1 MTRNE
6 PLRLLRQ
13 WATERDESLKTTAGF
28 QRESTAP
35 DLFAEGAESQ
45 ATSSWKDEVNRR
57 LAAHRNR
64 QGSQATADS
73 AELISRPTSNSTR
86 AAQAAARVAA
96 RYAKAPAYR
105 DLFAGDA
112 EAVVR
117 AAGAAVEAAR
127 DAQAAAEAV
136 LAGLQ
141 AHLPVETHSLPQ
153 TSTRWQDDDA
163 ADAGRPEMAVGA
175 AMPRWHDTIPEAEAR
190 NVWEEMR
197 VLPSARYEPDSPE
210 VEDARVGEMVE
221 PVQTST
227 ANLIEF
233 PRELVASRKA
243 RPRLAEGPFA
253 QQATSPQLNIFEVD
267 PTQLSAS
274 SAPETQT
281 APPQWTQMEWERA
294 SSAQV
299 SAVEEALPEHSSAE
313 VLEPEPV
320 WHRLPEIVAE
330 ETTDADA
337 MADVQ
342 TAEGTEAVAQS
353 ATLADAQHLPEL
365 FVAGQADRLLAGI
378 VDFSLVALAY
388 LGAATVALASTDQ
401 MPSSRVALE
410 ASLVGMLLF
419 GVAYLVLFFAFSDQG
434 TPGMRYARI
443 ALCTFDDN
451 NPTVGQCLMRI
462 PAMLLAILP
471 LGAGLLWSIVDRENL
486 GLHDRLSKTY
496 QRKY

>member
-1 MTRNE
+1 M
-6 PLRLLRQ
+6 
-13 WATERDESLKTTAGF
+13 KTTAGF

-35 DLFAEGAESQ
+35 DLFAEGAEAQ

-64 QGSQATADS
+64 QGAQATSDS
-73 AELISRPTSNSTR
+73 AESITRPHSNSTR

-105 DLFAGDA
+105 DLFVGDA

-141 AHLPVETHSLPQ
+141 AHLPVETNSLPQ
-153 TSTRWQDDDA
+153 GSTRWQDDDA
-163 ADAGRPEMAVGA
+163 ADRGRQEITAGT
-175 AMPRWHDTIPEAEAR
+175 AMPRWHDTIPEAETR

-197 VLPSARYEPDSPE
+197 VLPSAQYELHSPE
-210 VEDARVGEMVE
+210 AEDSRVGEMVE

-267 PTQLSAS
+267 PAQLSAS
-274 SAPETQT
+274 SAPETQA
-281 APPQWTQMEWERA
+281 APPQWTQMEWEHE
-294 SSAQV
+294 SSAHI
-299 SAVEEALPEHSSAE
+299 SAAEGLLPVHSSVE
-313 VLEPEPV
+313 VMEPEPV

-330 ETTDADA
+330 ETADA
-337 MADVQ
+337 YANTNAVAD
-342 TAEGTEAVAQS
+342 ACTEAVTRQETLEYAQGS
-353 ATLADAQHLPEL
+353 AQAEL
-365 FVAGQADRLLAGI
+365 FVAGKADRLLAGM
-378 VDFSLVALAY
+378 VDFSLIALAY

-401 MPSSRVALE
+401 MPSGRVALE
-410 ASLVGMLLF
+410 ASLIGVVLF
-419 GVAYLVLFFAFSDQG
+419 GVAYLALFFAFSDQG

-451 NPTVGQCLMRI
+451 NPTVTQSLMRI
-462 PAMLLAILP
+462 PAMLLAGLP
-471 LGAGLLWSIVDRENL
+471 LGAGLLWSVVDRENL